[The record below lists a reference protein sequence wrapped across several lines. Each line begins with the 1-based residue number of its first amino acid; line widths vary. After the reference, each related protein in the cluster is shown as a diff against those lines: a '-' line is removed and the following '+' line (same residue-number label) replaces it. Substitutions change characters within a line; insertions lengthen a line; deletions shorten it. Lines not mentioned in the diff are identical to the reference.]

1 MNTAKRRITLPKKRE
16 SVGYK
21 LKRDMEKN
29 YSLYLLLL
37 PVLLFY
43 LYFCYKPMV
52 GILIS
57 FENFS
62 FRSGIWGSEWV
73 GFENF
78 RRFFSDPYFARNIIN
93 TVSISFFSIL
103 FGFPAPIILAL
114 LINELNHSWFAKS
127 VQTITYIPHFISLVV
142 VCSMIKDFTAS
153 DGIISNIVSSL
164 FGIEFHE
171 AMLSNAALF
180 LPIYVI
186 SDIWQS
192 VGWGSIIYIAA
203 LAGIDAELYD
213 AAEVDGAGRLRQVW
227 NITLPAILPTII
239 ILFILRLG
247 KILSVGYEKIILLT
261 NPLNA
266 EKSEVL
272 SYYIYKKGISGGE
285 YGLATAAGLFNSVI
299 NCIFV
304 VGANYLSRAVGETSL
319 W

>member
-1 MNTAKRRITLPKKRE
+1 MEMAKKKDMPLERRTG
-16 SVGYK
+16 VGEK
-21 LKRDMEKN
+21 LQRDFKKN
-29 YSLYLLLL
+29 YSLYLLVL

-57 FENFS
+57 FQNFS

-73 GFENF
+73 GLENF
-78 RRFFSDPYFARNIIN
+78 RRFFSDPYFTRNIVN
-93 TVSISFFSIL
+93 TISISFFSIL
-103 FGFPAPIILAL
+103 FGFPAPILLAL
-114 LINELNHSWFAKS
+114 LINEINHKWFAKT

-153 DGIISNIVSSL
+153 DGIVTSIFSML
-164 FGIEFHE
+164 FGIDFQES
-171 AMLSNAALF
+171 MLSNANLF
-180 LPIYVI
+180 LPIYVV
-186 SDIWQS
+186 SDIWQT

-227 NITLPAILPTII
+227 DVTLPAILPTII

-299 NCIFV
+299 NCFFV
-304 VGANYLSRAVGETSL
+304 VGANYLSRVAGETSL

>member
-1 MNTAKRRITLPKKRE
+1 MDISKKAISLPKE
-16 SVGYK
+16 PIGIK
-21 LKRDMEKN
+21 LRRDFRKN
-29 YSLYLLLL
+29 YSLYLLVI

-43 LYFCYKPMV
+43 WYFCYKPMIGV
-52 GILIS
+52 LIS

-62 FRSGIWGSEWV
+62 FRNGIWGSEWV
-73 GFENF
+73 GLENF
-78 RRFFSDPYFARNIIN
+78 RRFFSDPYFTRNIVN

-103 FGFPAPIILAL
+103 FGFPAPILLAL
-114 LINELNHSWFAKS
+114 LINELNRKWFAKV

-142 VCSMIKDFTAS
+142 VCSMIKDFTS
-153 DGIISNIVSSL
+153 SNGIITHLITLLTGVDFQES
-164 FGIEFHE
+164 
-171 AMLSNAALF
+171 MLSNARLF
-180 LPIYVI
+180 LPIYVV
-186 SDIWQS
+186 SDIWQT

-203 LAGIDAELYD
+203 LAGVDAELYD

-227 NITLPAILPTII
+227 NVTIPAILPTII

-304 VGANYLSRAVGETSL
+304 VGANYLSRIAGETSL